1 MSQPCGAQHDTRA
14 VCVQA
19 VISKRELTP
28 TSGVYQAV
36 YPLLMRRPA
45 PAGRAAAARARG
57 RARKARRRLGGRR
70 VSARA
75 RPRAERLAR
84 GGPALRSPGRRP
96 PYIRPALYEA
106 ARPRGARRGC
116 SRARPRPRC
125 PAAAWGQAHA
135 RPCARQ
141 RCSTGPPRAGPL
153 PALYTQG
160 GQPPRARRGCR
171 PLNCSYTAC
180 LCAVYRYVCMRQ
192 TVLVPKWQA
201 QLLCT
206 HRSSSC
212 KCTLRAEELEHACI
226 EHYSRLFKP
235 AWHDV
240 RR

>member
-106 ARPRGARRGC
+106 ARPRGARRGF
-116 SRARPRPRC
+116 SRARPRPRHQ
-125 PAAAWGQAHA
+125 AAAWGHARARTGAAGLARPWRPPGRRPPRSRRPAPAGRVAAAAARGRAHA
-135 RPCARQ
+135 
-141 RCSTGPPRAGPL
+141 
-153 PALYTQG
+153 
-160 GQPPRARRGCR
+160 ARRRLGGRRMHARVRASAAVLARRVPGLC
-171 PLNCSYTAC
+171 PPYTRKA
-180 LCAVYRYVCMRQ
+180 AS
-192 TVLVPKWQA
+192 PPG
-201 QLLCT
+201 
-206 HRSSSC
+206 
-212 KCTLRAEELEHACI
+212 RAAAAGH
-226 EHYSRLFKP
+226 
-235 AWHDV
+235 
-240 RR
+240 